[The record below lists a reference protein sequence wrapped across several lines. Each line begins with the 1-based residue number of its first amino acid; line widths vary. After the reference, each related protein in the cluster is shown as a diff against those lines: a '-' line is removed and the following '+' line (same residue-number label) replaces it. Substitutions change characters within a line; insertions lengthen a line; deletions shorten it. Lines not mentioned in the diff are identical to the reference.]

1 MVCEARLAQLVTDKI
16 VLLIV
21 LVLLPVKQVTNVML
35 EALVAKPLG
44 VSIVLL
50 LLSVVLRV

>member
-1 MVCEARLAQLVTDKI
+1 MTDKI